1 MSWFTENPMP
11 PIVLAIVVE
20 AVLAVALAKTGRRGY
35 LWAMLAAATLAGAAV
50 VAERWIV
57 TPREE
62 VVAALEEIRGIIEAN
77 DRAALLER
85 IDRGA
90 VPLRNRVQTDLSQ
103 LTVTEAKI
111 NDLRVLMTDDGQA
124 ARADFIGVVH
134 FRGGGTVVLKNN
146 VALRFDV
153 GLRKRPEDGRWVV
166 TGAEYR
172 PPVGGD

>member
-20 AVLAVALAKTGRRGY
+20 AILVVALAKTGRRSY
-35 LWAMLAAATLAGAAV
+35 LWAMLATAALAGAAV
-50 VAERWIV
+50 VIERLIV

-62 VVAALEEIRGIIEAN
+62 VVGALEEIRAIVEAN
-77 DRAALLER
+77 DRGALLDR

-90 VPLRNRVQTDLSQ
+90 VALRNRVQTDLSQ

-111 NDLRVLMTDDGQA
+111 NDLRVLVNPDGQA
-124 ARADFIGVVH
+124 AQADFIGVVH
-134 FRGGGTVVLKNN
+134 LRGGGTIVLRNN

-153 GLRKRPEDGRWVV
+153 GRRKRPEDGRWVV